1 MLVPEYFHSY
11 TSTHHVYSYIIIIL
25 HSQTT
30 FSSFILIRCLNTKEE
45 KASFGHARLGG
56 RVILM
61 LKG

>member
-1 MLVPEYFHSY
+1 MLVPECFHSY
-11 TSTHHVYSYIIIIL
+11 TSTHHVYSYIIL
-25 HSQTT
+25 HSQTA
-30 FSSFILIRCLNTKEE
+30 FSFILICRPNIKE